1 MHLKSISL
9 KKTQSNQ
16 KIKLLFRHRSMEM
29 GGVEKVIL
37 GLFENLDRNKFDI
50 TLIVSLYQGELRDA
64 VPSHIHY
71 IKANKGKED
80 FSKNPLIHKIQLFT
94 RGLKIKFFE
103 NFPGLFDKIY
113 LKKEFD
119 IEIASSYTDFS
130 PVLNSSNKK
139 SKKLGWFHT
148 DISSKGLKPIL
159 SRLLGQITQFDYFI
173 FGSQQANDI
182 FVSTYPSIKLP
193 ENKVILNAIPIEEIK
208 KNAEEFEIEK
218 SEDIPVF
225 ISVGR
230 LHNRKGHHVLAEAHK
245 KLIDEGFL
253 HKIMIIGDGEER
265 ENLEKQIAELQ
276 IKNSFQ
282 LLGTKM
288 NPYPYIKNSDF
299 YIMPSRSEGWP
310 LIIAETLILQKP
322 IIATNVGGIS
332 EMITHKKNGYLVEYD
347 VESIMSGM
355 KEFLSNKTT
364 VANIREE
371 LKNSEEQFDN
381 QKIYDSV
388 EEILLNLLK

>member
-1 MHLKSISL
+1 
-9 KKTQSNQ
+9 
-16 KIKLLFRHRSMEM
+16 MEM

-50 TLIVSLYQGELRDA
+50 TLIVNLYQGELRDA

-71 IKANKGKED
+71 VKVNKGRED
-80 FSKNPLIHKIQLFT
+80 FSKNPLIHKIQLSI
-94 RGLKIKFFE
+94 RGLKIKFLAK
-103 NFPGLFDKIY
+103 FPDLLDKIY
-113 LKKEFD
+113 LKREYD

-130 PVLNSSNKK
+130 HVLSSSNKN
-139 SKKLGWFHT
+139 SKKIGWFHT
-148 DISSKGLKPIL
+148 DITSKGLKPIL
-159 SRLLGQITQFDYFI
+159 PGLLNQITQFDYFI

-182 FVSTYPSIKLP
+182 FKATYPAITLP
-193 ENKVILNAIPIEEIK
+193 ENKVIINAIPIEEIK

-218 SEDIPVF
+218 SKDIPVF

-230 LHNRKGHHVLAEAHK
+230 LHNRKGYHVLAEAHK
-245 KLIDEGFL
+245 RLIDEGFP

-265 ENLEKQIAELQ
+265 DNLEKQISELQ
-276 IKNSFQ
+276 IGNSFQ

-332 EMITHKKNGYLVEYD
+332 EIITHQKNGYLVEYD
-347 VESIMSGM
+347 MESIMSGM
-355 KEFLSNKTT
+355 KEFLTNKTT
-364 VANIREE
+364 VANIQEG

-381 QKIYDSV
+381 QKIYNSV
-388 EEILLNLLK
+388 EEILTNII

>member
-1 MHLKSISL
+1 
-9 KKTQSNQ
+9 
-16 KIKLLFRHRSMEM
+16 MEM

-37 GLFENLDRNKFDI
+37 GLFENLDREKFDI
-50 TLIVSLYQGELRDA
+50 TLIVNLYQGELRDA

-71 IKANKGKED
+71 VKVNEGRED
-80 FSKNPLIHKIQLFT
+80 FSKNPLIHKIQLSA
-94 RGLKIKFFE
+94 RGLKIKFLAK
-103 NFPGLFDKIY
+103 FPDLLDKIY
-113 LKKEFD
+113 LKKKYD

-130 PVLNSSNKK
+130 HVLSSPNKK
-139 SKKLGWFHT
+139 SKKIGWFHT
-148 DISSKGLKPIL
+148 DITSKGLKPIL
-159 SRLLGQITQFDYFI
+159 PKLLNQITQFDYFI

-182 FVSTYPSIKLP
+182 FKATYPAITLP
-193 ENKVILNAIPIEEIK
+193 ENKVIINAIPIEEIK

-218 SEDIPVF
+218 SENIPVF

-230 LHNRKGHHVLAEAHK
+230 LHNRKGYHVLAEAHK

-265 ENLEKQIAELQ
+265 ENLEKQIQELQ

-282 LLGTKM
+282 LLGMKM

-322 IIATNVGGIS
+322 IIATDVGGIS
-332 EMITHKKNGYLVEYD
+332 EMITHQKNGYLVEYD

-355 KEFLSNKTT
+355 RTFLTNKTI
-364 VANIREE
+364 VEDIKEG
-371 LKNSEEQFDN
+371 LKNSERQFDN
-381 QKIYDSV
+381 QKIYNSV
-388 EEILLNLLK
+388 EEILTNIM